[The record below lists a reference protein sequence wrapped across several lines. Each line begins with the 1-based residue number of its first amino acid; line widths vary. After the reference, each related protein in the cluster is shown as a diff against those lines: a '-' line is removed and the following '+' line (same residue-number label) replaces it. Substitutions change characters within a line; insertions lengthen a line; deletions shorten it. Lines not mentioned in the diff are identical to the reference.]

1 MLVLS
6 KHVQPNLMFRGK
18 AGAYLSEVPGAYPS
32 EALGAYPTVE
42 HLKGASLGQAPA
54 FPTKIRLF

>member
-1 MLVLS
+1 MFVLS
-6 KHVQPNLMFRGK
+6 KPVRPNLMFRGK
-18 AGAYLSEVPGAYPS
+18 AGAYLSEVPRAYPS
-32 EALGAYPTVE
+32 EAPGAYPTGE